1 VQALAYV
8 LYLLYLALVVF
19 QIAAAMAGVQYWLE
33 LHWLL
38 AAVIA
43 VFVAPWPVLGTV
55 LGMVGAHHAWGW
67 SWLAAFFLF
76 LGPLLAIGG
85 LAIIGESR
93 SDRAR

>member
-1 VQALAYV
+1 MYRVAK
-8 LYLLYLALVVF
+8 F
-19 QIAAAMAGVQYWLE
+19 F
-33 LHWLL
+33 LL

-76 LGPLLAIGG
+76 FGPLLAIGC
-85 LAIIGESR
+85 LAIIESR
-93 SDRAR
+93 LDRAR